1 MKSMDFEDDKTEVEK
16 LSQTMTKIQNLF
28 YKKREQ
34 LEELQIEIDELREIL
49 NSLNSLVTNKSFQSA
64 DIIYSNSL
72 QGAQK
77 NHSDEEYFLEE
88 VSLEKV
94 KDTNIKRKIFSKN
107 NDKDSKLLCIL
118 NFFDFNRA
126 EIKFIDPGD
135 REIRETS
142 DDFIEIFLKEGLLKI
157 KDNNPELILSYD
169 YFKNSDLIDCIKI
182 SNLKSIQEYDLITS
196 KIREL
201 LLNKEINRPKF
212 DR

>member
-77 NHSDEEYFLEE
+77 NHSDEE
-88 VSLEKV
+88 
-94 KDTNIKRKIFSKN
+94 
-107 NDKDSKLLCIL
+107 KLKCI
-118 NFFDFNRA
+118 
-126 EIKFIDPGD
+126 
-135 REIRETS
+135 
-142 DDFIEIFLKEGLLKI
+142 
-157 KDNNPELILSYD
+157 
-169 YFKNSDLIDCIKI
+169 
-182 SNLKSIQEYDLITS
+182 Q
-196 KIREL
+196 
-201 LLNKEINRPKF
+201 
-212 DR
+212 

>member
-16 LSQTMTKIQNLF
+16 LSQTVSKIQNLF

-34 LEELQIEIDELREIL
+34 LEELQSEIDELREIL
-49 NSLNSLVTNKSFQSA
+49 NSLNSLVTSKSFQSA

-77 NHSDEEYFLEE
+77 NHSDEKYFLEE
-88 VSLEKV
+88 LSHEKV

-107 NDKDSKLLCIL
+107 NDKDPRLLCIL
-118 NFFDFNRA
+118 NFLDFNRV

-135 REIRETS
+135 RSIRETS

-169 YFKNSDLIDCIKI
+169 YFKNSDVIDCIKI
-182 SNLKSIQEYDLITS
+182 SNLKSIEEYDLITS

-201 LLNKEINRPKF
+201 LLNKEKNQPKL
-212 DR
+212 DL

>member
-1 MKSMDFEDDKTEVEK
+1 MDFEDDKTEVEK
-16 LSQTMTKIQNLF
+16 LSQTVSKIQNLY
-28 YKKREQ
+28 YKKKEQ
-34 LEELQIEIDELREIL
+34 LEELQIEIDDLREIL

-64 DIIYSNSL
+64 DKIYSNSL
-72 QGAQK
+72 QEAQK
-77 NHSDEEYFLEE
+77 NHNGEKYFLEE
-88 VSLEKV
+88 LSHEKV

-107 NDKDSKLLCIL
+107 NDKDPKLLCIL
-118 NFFDFNRA
+118 NFLDFNRV

-135 REIRETS
+135 RSIRETS
-142 DDFIEIFLKEGLLKI
+142 DDFIEVFLKEGLLKI

-201 LLNKEINRPKF
+201 LLNKEKNQPKLNL
-212 DR
+212 

>member
-1 MKSMDFEDDKTEVEK
+1 MKSMDFEDDETEIEK
-16 LSQTMTKIQNLF
+16 LSQTMSKIQNLY
-28 YKKREQ
+28 YKKKEQ

-64 DIIYSNSL
+64 DKIYSNSI
-72 QGAQK
+72 QEAHK
-77 NHSDEEYFLEE
+77 AHNNEKYFLEE
-88 VSLEKV
+88 FSPERV

-142 DDFIEIFLKEGLLKI
+142 DDFIKIFLKEGLLKI
-157 KDNNPELILSYD
+157 KDNNPELNLSYD
-169 YFKNSDLIDCIKI
+169 HFKNSDLIECIKI
-182 SNLKSIQEYDLITS
+182 FNLKSIQEYDLITS

-201 LLNKEINRPKF
+201 LLHKEINHEV
-212 DR
+212 